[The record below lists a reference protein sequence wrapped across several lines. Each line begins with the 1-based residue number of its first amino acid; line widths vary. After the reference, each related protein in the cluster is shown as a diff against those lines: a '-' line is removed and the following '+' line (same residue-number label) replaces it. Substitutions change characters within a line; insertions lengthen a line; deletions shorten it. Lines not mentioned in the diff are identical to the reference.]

1 MSQARGPRHSHLY
14 VEVPDENLLE
24 RAARGDAGAF
34 DVFYRR
40 HASAITTYFR
50 RRVPSP
56 ELAFDLT
63 AETFAA
69 AVAGLRSFDATR
81 GGARGWLFGI
91 AANEWRQAWRRGQV
105 EDRARRQLELEPIVF
120 DDEAL
125 EVVERMTSDEALATA
140 MAALSPAEAEAVRG
154 HVVDERPYEQLAVE
168 MRCSEAV
175 VRQRVSRGL
184 RRLRQALGVTTA

>member
-1 MSQARGPRHSHLY
+1 MSQARGFAHSPQY
-14 VEVPDENLLE
+14 VESPDEHLLE
-24 RAARGDAGAF
+24 RAASGDAGAF
-34 DVFYRR
+34 DAFYRR
-40 HASAITTYFR
+40 HASAVTTYFR

-69 AVAGLRSFDATR
+69 AVAGLRGFDSTR
-81 GGARGWLFGI
+81 GSARGWLFGI
-91 AANEWRQAWRRGQV
+91 AANEWRQAWRHGQV
-105 EDRARRQLELEPIVF
+105 EDRARRQLALEPIVL

-125 EVVERMTSDEALATA
+125 EVVERMTSNEALAGA

-154 HVVDERPYEQLAVE
+154 YVIDERPYEQLAAE
-168 MRCSEAV
+168 LRCSEAV

-184 RRLRQALGVTTA
+184 RRLRRALGVTA

>member
-1 MSQARGPRHSHLY
+1 MSQTRGLAHSPQH
-14 VEVPDENLLE
+14 VEIPDEHLLE

-34 DVFYRR
+34 DAFYRR
-40 HASAITTYFR
+40 YASAITTYFR

-56 ELAFDLT
+56 ELAFDLM

-69 AVAGLRSFDATR
+69 AVAGLRSFDSTR
-81 GGARGWLFGI
+81 GSARGWLFAI

-105 EDRARRQLELEPIVF
+105 EDRARRQLALEPIAL

-125 EVVERMTSDEALATA
+125 GVVERMTSDEALATA

-154 HVVDERPYEQLAVE
+154 HVVDERPYEQLAAE
-168 MRCSEAV
+168 LRCSEAV

-184 RRLRQALGVTTA
+184 RRLRRALGVTA